1 MKLLRHFNNF
11 GWIFAMGLYA
21 SKKMVAWSIF
31 TTQENCLKLLHF
43 FFINKHIHVF
53 HWYEIYQTSL
63 WTGHIHYAFCYYIP
77 IYVLTVTPPPSPNT
91 NYPPITWPPIGLH
104 CKLWI
109 TAFLSFEAPWN
120 DGGKQND
127 IELGDLIN
135 SSTFNLFC
143 SFCTPP
149 EFYCVTIAKC
159 KDL

>member
-1 MKLLRHFNNF
+1 MLTKIINWDLFLRQSMKLLRHFNNF

-91 NYPPITWPPIGLH
+91 NYPPITWPQSSSLTALKEDCTVNYGLRH
-104 CKLWI
+104 S
-109 TAFLSFEAPWN
+109 FLTRPREMMEEN
-120 DGGKQND
+120 KM
-127 IELGDLIN
+127 
-135 SSTFNLFC
+135 T
-143 SFCTPP
+143 
-149 EFYCVTIAKC
+149 
-159 KDL
+159 